1 MLVKLYGREP
11 EGEARYAR
19 RGESAPAFKSSRG
32 SRSIARMEQRSSFQM
47 AFIVIFVTTFSISA
61 YFRRRARRSGDV
73 IPRVREGK
81 LSLLVRLLF
90 AAPIYLAFLAYM
102 VNPDWMAWSSAPL
115 PLWLRGLGVAVGL
128 TMLPMLYW
136 IVHTLGRNISE
147 TVLTKEDHQLV
158 TQGPYRW
165 VRHPL
170 YSVATIIFVSLGLV
184 AANWFIIAMAV
195 VIIIAMA
202 LVVIPK
208 EEAQLISTFGDEYR
222 EYMKRTGLLAP
233 RIELFG

>member
-1 MLVKLYGREP
+1 
-11 EGEARYAR
+11 
-19 RGESAPAFKSSRG
+19 
-32 SRSIARMEQRSSFQM
+32 MEHDRLFRWL
-47 AFIVIFVTTFSISA
+47 FVVILVTTFSISA
-61 YFRRRARRSGDV
+61 YFRRKARRSGEV

-102 VNPDWMAWSSAPL
+102 VNPDWMAWSSVPL
-115 PLWLRGLGVAVGL
+115 LPWLRGLGVAVAL
-128 TMLPMLYW
+128 AMLPVLYW
-136 IVHTLGRNISE
+136 VVRTLGRNISE

-184 AANWFIIAMAV
+184 AANWFIIVMAV
-195 VIIIAMA
+195 VIIVGMA

-208 EEAQLISTFGDEYR
+208 EEAELISKFGDEYR
-222 EYMKRTGLLAP
+222 EYMKHTGLLAP
-233 RIELFG
+233 RIDLFG

>member
-1 MLVKLYGREP
+1 MTFRVIC
-11 EGEARYAR
+11 
-19 RGESAPAFKSSRG
+19 SV
-32 SRSIARMEQRSSFQM
+32 SIFRMEQDGLFRWL
-47 AFIVIFVTTFSISA
+47 FILISVTTFSISA
-61 YFRRRARRSGDV
+61 YFRRKAGRSGEV

-81 LSLLVRLLF
+81 LSLLGRLLF

-102 VNPDWMAWSSAPL
+102 VNPDWMAWSSVRL
-115 PLWLRGLGVAVGL
+115 PLWLRGLGVAMGL
-128 TMLPMLYW
+128 AMLPVLYW
-136 IVHTLGRNISE
+136 VVRTLGRNISE
-147 TVLTKEDHQLV
+147 TALTKEDHQLV

-208 EEAQLISTFGDEYR
+208 EEAQLISKFGDEYR
-222 EYMKRTGLLAP
+222 EYMKRTGRLAP
-233 RIELFG
+233 RIELLG